1 MLLICFSFKKIS
13 RLKLCNVLR
22 AILQCIRTTN
32 LRTWYWRYFSLLP
45 WLILFSAV
53 SNPRLSS
60 KTKNCKFQIHPTSS
74 WFIGMGCS
82 QFLGILSTI
91 CVSLWKVCKKPRNSC
106 DRSSVQRKNFFFCPR
121 AWDKEKVWVPQVYS
135 HQRPLDIAALGKTRW
150 RAIWCANTFHALRK
164 TFGT

>member
-1 MLLICFSFKKIS
+1 MLLICLSFKKIS

-106 DRSSVQRKNFFFCPR
+106 DRSSVQRKKNFFLSTS
-121 AWDKEKVWVPQVYS
+121 VG
-135 HQRPLDIAALGKTRW
+135 QRKSLNPPSILAPE
-150 RAIWCANTFHALRK
+150 
-164 TFGT
+164 TFGYRDAREDSLASYLVY